1 MSIFHAGL
9 CAIPLSTGST
19 QAEIEYFLDDSQ
31 ASLVM
36 CSPKY
41 AELVRGIPSA
51 PNVLEL
57 THDDLEANVSS
68 GSAAAGGNDNMN
80 EDALVVYTSGTT
92 GKPKGVV
99 HTHSSLQAQIQSLSE
114 AWEWS

>member
-1 MSIFHAGL
+1 MSIWHAGL

-31 ASLVM
+31 ASLVV

-41 AELVRGIPSA
+41 AEMVKGIPSA
-51 PNVLEL
+51 PNVLEV
-57 THDDLEANVSS
+57 THDELDANLT
-68 GSAAAGGNDNMN
+68 SAGGAGASVGGNDNMN

-99 HTHSSLQAQIQSLSE
+99 HTHSSLQAQI
-114 AWEWS
+114 